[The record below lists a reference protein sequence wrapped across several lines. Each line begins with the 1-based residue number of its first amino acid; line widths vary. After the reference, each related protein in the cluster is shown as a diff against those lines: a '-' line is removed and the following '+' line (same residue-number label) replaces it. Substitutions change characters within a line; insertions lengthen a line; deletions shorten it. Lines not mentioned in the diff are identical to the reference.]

1 MDKFLK
7 VVKFGLDNRAAI
19 LSVWILIAGIIGGT
33 GYIASQ
39 KPVEQ
44 IKRSLPIP
52 EPVNVMTPPLPPK
65 SVPREPIDYSKVRQ
79 IATEVC
85 EKINHDHERQYHFV
99 DNN

>member
-7 VVKFGLDNRAAI
+7 VIKFGLDNRAAI

-44 IKRSLPIP
+44 IKRPLPIP
-52 EPVNVMTPPLPPK
+52 EPVNVITLPKP
-65 SVPREPIDYSKVRQ
+65 VPQPNCKQ
-79 IATEVC
+79 ICGDLITEH
-85 EKINHDHERQYHFV
+85 EKEYHFR
-99 DNN
+99 

>member
-44 IKRSLPIP
+44 IKIPLPIP
-52 EPVNVMTPPLPPK
+52 EPPVKAPTVVTRSNCK
-65 SVPREPIDYSKVRQ
+65 Q
-79 IATEVC
+79 ICGDLITEH
-85 EKINHDHERQYHFV
+85 EKKYHFR
-99 DNN
+99 